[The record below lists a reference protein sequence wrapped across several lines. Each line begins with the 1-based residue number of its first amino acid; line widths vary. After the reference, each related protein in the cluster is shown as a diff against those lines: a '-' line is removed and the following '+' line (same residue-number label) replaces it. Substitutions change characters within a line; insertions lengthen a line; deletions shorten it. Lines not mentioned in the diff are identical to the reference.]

1 MTRAHTQCGPK
12 DPCPTYPYN
21 PLTGECAITDAT
33 TFTLSAFA
41 TNGANP
47 LFPVTFMTVGACS
60 TELLFLGKFP
70 KDSWGIAAMS
80 RLPES
85 LPTQIASTFKL
96 PNQFALCLPRTG
108 GTGAAIF
115 GGGPFQLM
123 ASPQPVELAQ
133 DLRQNQIPFV
143 KNPGNGA
150 YYLRVHG
157 INVNSQPVSLPAG
170 ALDLD
175 PSSGE
180 GGVMLSTTQQYVV
193 SVEGVATYTSLRSD
207 LYRALHNAFNAA
219 TSAIPRATAVE
230 PFQLCYQASAALG
243 YAAVPNVDL
252 LLDNGRTWSIPGSDS
267 LVQVDGNTVCFAFQ
281 EMTALIRV
289 PHSSPA
295 VAFGGYQLEDHL
307 LLFDLDKETFAFSGP
322 LAGIRT
328 SCSNFNFTMGST

>member
-1 MTRAHTQCGPK
+1 MT
-12 DPCPTYPYN
+12 
-21 PLTGECAITDAT
+21 
-33 TFTLSAFA
+33 
-41 TNGANP
+41 
-47 LFPVTFMTVGACS
+47 
-60 TELLFLGKFP
+60 
-70 KDSWGIAAMS
+70 

-85 LPTQIASTFKL
+85 LPTQVASTFKL
-96 PNQFALCLPRTG
+96 PKQFALCLPRTG
-108 GTGAAIF
+108 TTGAAIF

-157 INVNSQPVSLPAG
+157 INVNNMPLSLPAG

-207 LYRALHNAFNAA
+207 LYRALHDAFDAA
-219 TSAIPRATAVE
+219 TSGISRAPAVE
-230 PFQLCYQASAALG
+230 PFQLCYQASALG
-243 YAAVPNVDL
+243 YAVPNVDL

-328 SCSNFNFTMGST
+328 SCSNFNFTMGSS